1 MNKLAAIYA
10 RVSSDRQKEDKTI
23 ASQTSSLREYAQ
35 ANSFTVP
42 EGWIFEDEGYS
53 GATLSRPGLERL
65 RDLVAE
71 GQVQTVLVY
80 GPDRLSRKYAYQVLL
95 LEEFSRQGVETV
107 FLLGVSGQTPEER
120 LLVQFQGMIA
130 EYERAQIAERS
141 RRGKRHRA
149 KAGCVN
155 VLSGAPY
162 GYRYVKR
169 NEATDACYLVDEA
182 QAAVVREVFECYT
195 VEGLSIGAIV
205 HRLNERKVPTRFGK
219 SLWERSKVW
228 AMLRNPAY
236 VGRAAYGKTERA
248 ERKRMTRPLRQ
259 KGGYSARSSANR
271 ERPKEQWI
279 GLPVPALVSEEAFAR
294 AAEKL
299 SENRRFASRNTKE
312 PTLLQGLLVCGQCGY
327 ALYRT
332 STRTTRRQAKYYR
345 CLGSDGYRHLMDP
358 PCQCRPIRVEDL
370 DDLVWQQVMDLLEKP
385 ELIHAELERRRQ
397 ESLRSDPLEQRR
409 GELTQNLKRT
419 EQQIDK
425 LLDAY
430 QEGLVQ
436 LGQLR
441 QRMPELR
448 RKQATAEKELE
459 NARWK
464 ALIAEKTQ
472 QLEQSLETFVGR
484 LQQSAKNLS
493 VAERQK
499 VVRLLIKDIV
509 VGVDNRITIRH
520 FLPLMGGV
528 RNASGPEA
536 NCYPLCKGRQR
547 TALRR
552 AFIPRLHQ
560 PLLHNPALQI
570 APDQSQHPP
579 LFHLSHHPSRQN
591 IVVYSVK
598 ELFEV
603 YIHYPTFAGL
613 NVTLCRFDRL
623 CRTAS
628 GPKPKAVR

>member
-1 MNKLAAIYA
+1 MKFRLAAIYA

-42 EGWIFEDEGYS
+42 EGWNLEDEGYS

-182 QAAVVREVFECYT
+182 QAGVVREVFEWYT

-279 GLPVPALVSEEAFAR
+279 SLPVPSLVSEEAFAR
-294 AAEKL
+294 TAEKL

-345 CLGSDGYRHLMDP
+345 CLGSDGYRHLKDP

-370 DDLVWQQVMDLLEKP
+370 DDLVWQQVMELLEKP

-448 RKQATAEKELE
+448 RKQATSEKELE

-464 ALIAEKTQ
+464 ALIAEKTHQ
-472 QLEQSLETFVGR
+472 IEQSLEAFMGR
-484 LQQSAKNLS
+484 LRQSAQNLS
-493 VAERQK
+493 MAERQK

-520 FLPLMGGV
+520 CLPLMGGV
-528 RNASGPEA
+528 RNASGAEA
-536 NCYPLCKGRQR
+536 NCYPLRKGR
-547 TALRR
+547 L
-552 AFIPRLHQ
+552 IPAAGQ
-560 PLLHNPALQI
+560 
-570 APDQSQHPP
+570 
-579 LFHLSHHPSRQN
+579 HLSGRAGQGTG
-591 IVVYSVK
+591 
-598 ELFEV
+598 EEG
-603 YIHYPTFAGL
+603 AGL
-613 NVTLCRFDRL
+613 
-623 CRTAS
+623 
-628 GPKPKAVR
+628 

>member
-95 LEEFSRQGVETV
+95 LEEFSRQGVETA
-107 FLLGVSGQTPEER
+107 FLLGVSAQTPEER

-169 NEATDACYLVDEA
+169 NEATDACYLVDDA
-182 QAAVVREVFECYT
+182 QAAVVREVFEWYT

-248 ERKRMTRPLRQ
+248 ERQRMTRPLRQ

-279 GLPVPALVSEEAFAR
+279 GLPVPALVSEESFAR

-299 SENRRFASRNTKE
+299 SENRRFASRNTRE

-370 DDLVWQQVMDLLEKP
+370 DELVWQQVMDLLEKP

-409 GELTQNLKRT
+409 GELTQSLKRT

-464 ALIAEKTQ
+464 ALIAEKTHQ
-472 QLEQSLETFVGR
+472 IEQSLEAFVGR
-484 LQQSAKNLS
+484 LRQSAQTLS
-493 VAERQK
+493 MAERQK

-509 VGVDNRITIRH
+509 VEVDNRITIRH
-520 FLPLMGGV
+520 CLPLMGGV
-528 RNASGPEA
+528 RNASGAEA
-536 NCYPLCKGRQR
+536 NCYPLCKGRLIAA
-547 TALRR
+547 ALEY
-552 AFIPRLHQ
+552 
-560 PLLHNPALQI
+560 PA
-570 APDQSQHPP
+570 
-579 LFHLSHHPSRQN
+579 
-591 IVVYSVK
+591 
-598 ELFEV
+598 
-603 YIHYPTFAGL
+603 G
-613 NVTLCRFDRL
+613 
-623 CRTAS
+623 
-628 GPKPKAVR
+628 

>member
-35 ANSFTVP
+35 ANSFTVT
-42 EGWIFEDEGYS
+42 EDWIFEDEGYS

-107 FLLGVSGQTPEER
+107 FLLGVSAQTPEER

-182 QAAVVREVFECYT
+182 QAAVVREVFEWYT
-195 VEGLSIGAIV
+195 VEGLSMGAIV

-259 KGGYSARSSANR
+259 KGGYSPRSSANR

-370 DDLVWQQVMDLLEKP
+370 DELVWGQVMDLLEKP

-409 GELTQNLKRT
+409 GELAQNLKRT

-472 QLEQSLETFVGR
+472 QIEQSLETFVGR
-484 LQQSAKNLS
+484 LRQSAQNLS
-493 VAERQK
+493 MAERQK

-520 FLPLMGGV
+520 CLPLMGGV
-528 RNASGPEA
+528 RNASGVEA
-536 NCYPLCKGRQR
+536 NCYPLCKGRPQPATGQYLPQSAR
-547 TALRR
+547 PPHGPTRPRDGALRR
-552 AFIPRLHQ
+552 
-560 PLLHNPALQI
+560 
-570 APDQSQHPP
+570 
-579 LFHLSHHPSRQN
+579 
-591 IVVYSVK
+591 
-598 ELFEV
+598 
-603 YIHYPTFAGL
+603 
-613 NVTLCRFDRL
+613 
-623 CRTAS
+623 
-628 GPKPKAVR
+628 